1 MFSQEV
7 AHLHGFPPESTHP
20 IQNLPSETPVGDL
33 VKQQKIRAELIK
45 EIEKEINRDKRRG
58 RPARKKYPENSLG
71 LPADFLDAVPG
82 PSGIQCL
89 TSKRKTMKHPPQYAF
104 DYDEWQALLNLQ
116 VYEMNDIANDVNPQ
130 LILEDQ
136 VEEDEID
143 VHEELERDITD
154 QIENNPLVYEN
165 NTETDA
171 EHEPSPATTA
181 AEDMYS
187 GVSEHD
193 TTDTN
198 VDDESDSDTAS
209 SVDSDRDNFEVSG
222 GDDEELIDFE
232 LIQNKQPSRGQ
243 KLLYYCKRRDS
254 WQIITLT
261 SNVNKH

>member
-1 MFSQEV
+1 M
-7 AHLHGFPPESTHP
+7 
-20 IQNLPSETPVGDL
+20 
-33 VKQQKIRAELIK
+33 
-45 EIEKEINRDKRRG
+45 
-58 RPARKKYPENSLG
+58 
-71 LPADFLDAVPG
+71 
-82 PSGIQCL
+82 SGIQCL
-89 TSKRKTMKHPPQYAF
+89 TSKRKTNKLPPQYVF
-104 DYDEWQALLNLQ
+104 DYDEWRDLLDLQ
-116 VYEMNDIANDVNPQ
+116 VYELNDVENDLIPP
-130 LILEDQ
+130 LILEEDQ

-154 QIENNPLVYEN
+154 QIENNPLVTEN

-181 AEDMYS
+181 AEDMHS

-232 LIQNKQPSRGQ
+232 LIQNKQPSRGE
-243 KLLYYCKRRDS
+243 KVLYYCKRRDS

-261 SNVNKH
+261 SNVNKHYLSSGWFYNFRFTDGSVGGNYLNINQPY